1 MGRLHQADSPTSPS
15 HSLHSFD
22 DAPPPYTDD
31 TEPII
36 APDQSVRPIQ
46 SVQPVQPPTSI
57 RPLRLIDSAYVL
69 PGAKNVKPHDKV
81 ALTLDP
87 ALSNDC
93 DGLYNVIRR
102 QIKLPPRPL
111 LYIHGTHTEARKD
124 KKKEECDTCT
134 DFHFALDL
142 AETMLTGWEG
152 GHMGANWK
160 EVEILTDED
169 VKPAYRGGILRS
181 PTYKPPKSRAAI
193 SLSGD
198 SDATLARYDADEQD
212 SSSLDTKG
220 LRMWCERFCRD
231 PSSVKSF
238 TMHRKVKGFNS
249 NAMRNVLSSHI
260 RELNYHGSIAF
271 SLVTAQGSITIY
283 SPHWI
288 NRLRTNSFVWWVVV
302 LLQLWIITWP
312 VIFFVEKRYE
322 VVHTRWNA
330 SLVPES
336 DSPLAKCYAFGRD
349 ESSLAEYWAPAVKQA
364 AWTRR
369 HGQGNLLTR
378 MDADRLQGY
387 STRQLLGLRAA
398 SSDAERERR
407 ERVNNGEAGFA
418 DNIVGLVRGLGEVG
432 QDWRFSAG
440 WGANR
445 F

>member
-1 MGRLHQADSPTSPS
+1 
-15 HSLHSFD
+15 
-22 DAPPPYTDD
+22 
-31 TEPII
+31 
-36 APDQSVRPIQ
+36 
-46 SVQPVQPPTSI
+46 
-57 RPLRLIDSAYVL
+57 
-69 PGAKNVKPHDKV
+69 
-81 ALTLDP
+81 
-87 ALSNDC
+87 
-93 DGLYNVIRR
+93 
-102 QIKLPPRPL
+102 
-111 LYIHGTHTEARKD
+111 
-124 KKKEECDTCT
+124 
-134 DFHFALDL
+134 
-142 AETMLTGWEG
+142 MLTGWEG
-152 GHMGANWK
+152 GHMGANWR
-160 EVEILTDED
+160 EVRILTDED

-181 PTYKPPKSRAAI
+181 STYKPPKSRAAI

-198 SDATLARYDADEQD
+198 TDAILARNNADEQD
-212 SSSLDTKG
+212 NSSLDAKR
-220 LRMWCERFCRD
+220 LMMWCERFCRD
-231 PSSVKSF
+231 PASVKSF
-238 TMHRKVKGFNS
+238 TMHREVRGFNS

-271 SLVTAQGSITIY
+271 NLVICQGSITIY

-288 NRLRTNSFVWWVVV
+288 NRLRTNSFVWWVIV

-312 VIFFVEKRYE
+312 VIFFMEKRYE

-387 STRQLLGLRAA
+387 STRQLLGLRDA
-398 SSDAERERR
+398 SSDTERERR

-418 DNIVGLVRGLGEVG
+418 DNVVGLVRGLGEVR

-440 WGANR
+440 WGGNR
-445 F
+445 G

>member
-1 MGRLHQADSPTSPS
+1 MGRLHQADDPPASSS

-22 DAPPPYTDD
+22 DAPPPYSDN

-46 SVQPVQPPTSI
+46 PAQPPTSI

-69 PGAKNVKPHDKV
+69 PGGKNAKPHDKV
-81 ALTLDP
+81 SLTLDP
-87 ALSNDC
+87 ALSSDC
-93 DGLYNVIRR
+93 DGLYNVINR

-111 LYIHGTHTEARKD
+111 LYIHGTHTEVRRE
-124 KKKEECDTCT
+124 KKKDEYNTVT

-152 GHMGANWK
+152 GHMGANWR
-160 EVEILTDED
+160 EVQVLTDED

-181 PTYKPPKSRAAI
+181 STYKPPKSRAAI

-198 SDATLARYDADEQD
+198 TDAILARNNAAEQD
-212 SSSLDTKG
+212 NSSLDAKS
-220 LRMWCERFCRD
+220 LMMWCERFCRD
-231 PSSVKSF
+231 PASVKSF
-238 TMHRKVKGFNS
+238 TMRREVRGFNS

-260 RELNYHGSIAF
+260 RELNYHGSIGF
-271 SLVTAQGSITIY
+271 SLVISQGSVTIY

-288 NRLRTNSFVWWVVV
+288 NRLRMNSFVWWVVV
-302 LLQLWIITWP
+302 LLQLWIIAWP
-312 VIFFVEKRYE
+312 VIFFMEKRYE

-336 DSPLAKCYAFGRD
+336 DSPLAKCYPFGRD

-369 HGQGNLLTR
+369 RGEGNLLTR

-387 STRQLLGLRAA
+387 STRQLLGLRGAG
-398 SSDAERERR
+398 SDTERERR

-418 DNIVGLVRGLGEVG
+418 DNVVGLVRGLGEVG

-440 WGANR
+440 WGGNR
-445 F
+445 G